1 MVQQLVIPMLIILL
15 GSIPGTP
22 NNNRADDPNS
32 SSHKLFVSIG
42 AKKAGDAVMKG
53 SYRLRRG
60 AAQRKGKSIE
70 EILSD
75 KSLWGAGFPS
85 ALAALPA
92 MSRMGEK
99 RVWVFQDKMLGETK
113 YAGREE
119 AYGAS
124 LKLTEELKIVPKPRS
139 SQFAAL
145 IANVAPL
152 KVEVHYLT
160 EDRSYRISAAGP
172 QFLPDRLSMAMVRS
186 RLGKEERVSTELLDD
201 GTERRPVVLTL
212 HHYAGGAI
220 VFVESDLNPNIGSVD
235 RVFLDAP
242 KISASI
248 F

>member
-1 MVQQLVIPMLIILL
+1 
-15 GSIPGTP
+15 
-22 NNNRADDPNS
+22 
-32 SSHKLFVSIG
+32 
-42 AKKAGDAVMKG
+42 
-53 SYRLRRG
+53 
-60 AAQRKGKSIE
+60 
-70 EILSD
+70 
-75 KSLWGAGFPS
+75 
-85 ALAALPA
+85 
-92 MSRMGEK
+92 
-99 RVWVFQDKMLGETK
+99 MLGETK